1 MQNTDGNTTLFSW
14 SSETRTNTAGPNLPV
29 NVGAVAYDPG
39 NDWLYAQD
47 RSDGYYMKEIPSRH
61 RGAAGTSQAAAKSVA
76 SWDMAFCQYL
86 EEDAAL
92 SVYGTYICAPER
104 IMDNNQLVYVLDLS
118 NYLHLTTAATQLTT
132 VASAGEQQITMD
144 GVYQRRKCHRK

>member
-1 MQNTDGNTTLFSW
+1 MTATICINSKPAPGELL
-14 SSETRTNTAGPNLPV
+14 ET
-29 NVGAVAYDPG
+29 
-39 NDWLYAQD
+39 
-47 RSDGYYMKEIPSRH
+47 SRC
-61 RGAAGTSQAAAKSVA
+61 SQSVA

-118 NYLHLTTAATQLTT
+118 NYH
-132 VASAGEQQITMD
+132 I
-144 GVYQRRKCHRK
+144 

>member
-1 MQNTDGNTTLFSW
+1 M
-14 SSETRTNTAGPNLPV
+14 

-47 RSDGYYMKEIPSRH
+47 RSDGYYMHKFQAGTG
-61 RGAAGTSQAAAKSVA
+61 GAAGNVSLQPKCR
-76 SWDMAFCQYL
+76 FLGYGL
-86 EEDAAL
+86 LPIPEEDAAL

-132 VASAGEQQITMD
+132 VASAGEQQITVD
-144 GVYQRRKCHRK
+144 VTDEEAKCHRK